1 MKVLKKAKIVSSATD
16 TAHIKSERNIL
27 GSVRKCQMHNYS
39 VQQFIRP
46 YCQNEFCDYFS
57 HLTNTLILNL

>member
-27 GSVRKCQMHNYS
+27 GSVRKYQMHYYS
-39 VQQFIRP
+39 VKQFIRA
-46 YCQNEFCDYFS
+46 YRKVGFCDFS
-57 HLTNTLILNL
+57 SKQLF